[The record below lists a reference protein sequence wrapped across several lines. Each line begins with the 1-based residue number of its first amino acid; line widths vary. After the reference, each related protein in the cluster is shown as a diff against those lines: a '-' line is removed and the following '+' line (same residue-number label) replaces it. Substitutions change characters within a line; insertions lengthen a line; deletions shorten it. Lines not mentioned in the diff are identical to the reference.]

1 MLVKFHPIRPFYE
14 DPDNI
19 DYKLVLPLLA
29 YIENKSRFLQHTIF
43 TMIYIFWRK
52 TRRSV
57 DVINSFHF
65 E

>member
-1 MLVKFHPIRPFYE
+1 MCRGKFHPIRPFYE

-43 TMIYIFWRK
+43 TMIYIF
-52 TRRSV
+52 
-57 DVINSFHF
+57 
-65 E
+65 